1 MAMLNRLTALAIA
14 LAAVLAATV
23 SVVAVAQTVQATDVR
38 SARAATLAA
47 QRAQDAAAEAAAK
60 AGPAATLGAPGILT
74 APPGSAPSL
83 QNYPDYSAY
92 TTVALEA
99 AMQKKAIIERKLLMP
114 MRDGVGLST
123 DIFRPKGASAPL
135 PTIFIRTPYNMNV
148 LQGSQQRQVMEALD
162 HGYAVIMQN
171 ERGRYFSEGKYEI
184 LGYPRTDGYDA
195 LSWIAKQTWSNG
207 KVGTLGCSS
216 SAEWQL
222 QLAAMHH
229 PAHAAMVP
237 MSAGAGI
244 GRVGQFEEQG
254 NWYRGGVPRMLFIP
268 WLYDTDNPL
277 RAEIPDNLDAG
288 TRQYLSVYSDLNPR
302 TPTVSWMRQ
311 TRYLPVSQML
321 SSLGEP
327 PGTFEQLIARL
338 PDDPAWFT
346 GGLYH
351 DHEKW
356 GVPGLWFNAWYDVSI
371 GPNLA
376 LYNEATKNGV
386 DALVRDNQYAVIGPN
401 VHCDYFRYGP
411 DSRSGDRNLGDTSFD
426 TMGTIWAFFDRF
438 LKDQPDR
445 FPATTP
451 KIQYYLMGDN
461 KWKSAGQW
469 PPKEAGEVRLY
480 LHSNGRAN
488 SMYGDGRADFV
499 APKGDEPADHFVYDP
514 MNPVPTIGGGDCCN
528 GGVVVPGA
536 FDQRP
541 IEARNDVLVYT
552 SEPLKQPVA
561 IAGFVDAMLHVSSDA
576 KDTDFAVKLVDVG
589 PDGLAYILDDTI
601 LRARFREG
609 YGRQVLMD
617 KGKTYEIK
625 PTPMTTANVFAP
637 GHRIRVEITSS
648 NFPKFVR
655 NLNTGG
661 RNEFEKTG
669 VIATNQLRHSKA
681 EPTYLVLPVVK

>member
-1 MAMLNRLTALAIA
+1 MAIVTRLTAF
-14 LAAVLAATV
+14 AVLLAATV
-23 SVVAVAQTVQATDVR
+23 SVVAVAQTVQTTDAK
-38 SARAATLAA
+38 SARAAAVSA

-60 AGPAATLGAPGILT
+60 AGPAARLVAPGQAAAASAT
-74 APPGSAPSL
+74 AAPPSPSAS
-83 QNYPDYSAY
+83 YPDYSAY

-123 DIFRPKGASAPL
+123 DIFRPKGAAGPL

-162 HGYAVIMQN
+162 RGYAVIMQN

-195 LSWIAKQTWSNG
+195 LTWIAKQSWSNG

-229 PAHAAMVP
+229 PAHAAMIP

-244 GRVGQFEEQG
+244 GRVGPFEEQG

-268 WLYDTDNPL
+268 WLYNTDNPL
-277 RAEIPDNLDAG
+277 RAEIPAGLDAA
-288 TRQYLSVYSDLNPR
+288 TRQYLSVYSDLDPR
-302 TPTVSWMRQ
+302 KPTVNWARQ
-311 TRYLPVSQML
+311 TKYLPVSQML

-338 PDDPAWFT
+338 PDDPAWFK

-351 DHEKW
+351 DNEKW
-356 GVPGLWFNAWYDVSI
+356 GVPALWFDAWYDVSI

-376 LYNEATKNGV
+376 LYNEAAKNGV
-386 DALVRDNQYAVIGPN
+386 DANVRDNQYAVVGPN
-401 VHCDYFRYGP
+401 VHCDYNRYGP
-411 DSRSGDRNLGDTSFD
+411 GFRSGDRDLGDTTFD
-426 TMGTIWAFFDRF
+426 TNGAIWAFFDRF
-438 LKDQPDR
+438 LKDQPDG
-445 FPATTP
+445 FPASTP
-451 KIQYYLMGDN
+451 KVRYYQMGEN
-461 KWKSAGQW
+461 AWKTADRW
-469 PPKEAGEVRLY
+469 PPKEAGQVKLY
-480 LHSNGRAN
+480 LHSGGRAN

-499 APKGDEPADHFVYDP
+499 APKGEEPADRYVYDP
-514 MNPVPTIGGGDCCN
+514 MNPVQTIGGGDCCN

-536 FDQRP
+536 YDQRP
-541 IEARNDVLVYT
+541 VESRHDVLVYT
-552 SEPLKQPVA
+552 SEPLKQPIA
-561 IAGFVDAMLHVSSDA
+561 IAGFVDAVLHVSSDA
-576 KDTDFAVKLVDVG
+576 KDTDFAVKLVDVD
-589 PDGLAYILDDTI
+589 PDGVAYIIDDTI
-601 LRARFREG
+601 FRARFREG
-609 YGRQVLMD
+609 YGKEVFMQ
-617 KGKTYEIK
+617 KGKTYEIR
-625 PTPMTTANVFAP
+625 PTPMTTANTFLP

-669 VIATNQLRHSKA
+669 LLATNQLRHSKA
-681 EPTYLVLPVVK
+681 EPTYLVLPVIK